1 MKRILLAGLILFLG
15 AGLFY
20 AGHQSALRIQA
31 EIKACNSAWQ
41 IQTQELARLRLEKQ
55 HLLECVA
62 DAKQQLAALPVA
74 SALMPLAESILADG
88 SARNLSP
95 EQLRLLRAELGF
107 NWNTTGDYLIV
118 SKRSLESIAFD
129 GMTGSRLSPAVCA
142 ALAITSKERSVLE
155 NVTQQLGNEFSKW
168 AKAHVLRKEPEGDV
182 VAEYSLQ
189 IDPVFS
195 QNLSNVFTTTL
206 YETLGAERGD
216 LFQLRA
222 YSWMETLGMSRS
234 ADSPYATEPTTM
246 IIRRY
251 NNGSDQLN
259 YTLKRANSYMNTSV
273 SPWQTFP
280 EAFQPVFPGGWRE
293 LAEREGFELPGS
305 FNKANGQR

>member
-1 MKRILLAGLILFLG
+1 MKRILVAGFIIFFG
-15 AGLFY
+15 AGMFY
-20 AGHQSALRIQA
+20 ACHQSAVVIQA
-31 EIKACNSAWQ
+31 EIKAQNSAWQ
-41 IQTQELARLRLEKQ
+41 IQTQELARLYLEKQ
-55 HLLECVA
+55 HLLGRVV

-74 SALMPLAESILADG
+74 AASMPLAESILADG
-88 SARNLSP
+88 SAKNLSP
-95 EQLRLLRAELGF
+95 EQLRLLRAELGC

-129 GMTGSRLSPAVCA
+129 GMSDSRLSTAICA
-142 ALAITSKERSVLE
+142 ALAITSKEQNAIE
-155 NVTQQLGNEFSKW
+155 KVTQQLGNEFSTW
-168 AKAHVLRKEPEGDV
+168 AKAHVSRKEPHGDV

-195 QNLSNVFTTTL
+195 QYLSNAFTATL
-206 YETLGAERGD
+206 YATLGDERGD

-222 YSWMETLGMSRS
+222 YSWMETLGMARS

-280 EAFQPVFPGGWRE
+280 EAFQPIFPGGWQE
-293 LAEREGFELPGS
+293 LAEREGFELPKE
-305 FNKANGQR
+305 FETYKAR